1 MPRLRASIGRSSRC
15 DSRWDR
21 VSTSRFRVG
30 DGAFHG
36 GLRRRCAAVC
46 GLAGVEDRSGP
57 RWYGKVRSSAIA
69 LDDAELLSRVVEEFG
84 TEAFLNN
91 SRLAIPMAR
100 FPEAERRR
108 LHKMI
113 CMQCY
118 ARNAM
123 RATRC
128 RKCGSR
134 ELRPKAKE
142 ARKE

>member
-1 MPRLRASIGRSSRC
+1 MGEPVLLARGQPPRPEAPLEGEREDRPPHRPLRA
-15 DSRWDR
+15 
-21 VSTSRFRVG
+21 G
-30 DGAFHG
+30 DPGPAR
-36 GLRRRCAAVC
+36 GLR
-46 GLAGVEDRSGP
+46 LNGP
-57 RWYGKVRSSAIA
+57 RPEASESPPRSAAAEPGCYQVR
-69 LDDAELLSRVVEEFG
+69 LSE
-84 TEAFLNN
+84 TEAPAPEGIMNGPRVPT
-91 SRLAIPMAR
+91 SMAR

-108 LHKMI
+108 LLKMI

>member
-1 MPRLRASIGRSSRC
+1 MTGRSHPRAE
-15 DSRWDR
+15 
-21 VSTSRFRVG
+21 FY
-30 DGAFHG
+30 
-36 GLRRRCAAVC
+36 CAS
-46 GLAGVEDRSGP
+46 GSHSNNDLWLFPSVEKD
-57 RWYGKVRSSAIA
+57 
-69 LDDAELLSRVVEEFG
+69 VVP
-84 TEAFLNN
+84 EAFLNH
-91 SRLAIPMAR
+91 SPFALHMTR

>member
-1 MPRLRASIGRSSRC
+1 VRLSSVSER
-15 DSRWDR
+15 DR
-21 VSTSRFRVG
+21 
-30 DGAFHG
+30 
-36 GLRRRCAAVC
+36 
-46 GLAGVEDRSGP
+46 EP
-57 RWYGKVRSSAIA
+57 
-69 LDDAELLSRVVEEFG
+69 
-84 TEAFLNN
+84 EAFLNLPD
-91 SRLAIPMAR
+91 LALPMAR